1 MNLAST
7 KQWIQ
12 TFKAKRAGAVAAELP
27 ESLQACGMDA
37 ALGVDRSVLSEI
49 SQFAASGEGR
59 SKGSVLEAA
68 WAARR
73 LNGRSVI

>member
-7 KQWIQ
+7 KHWIQ
-12 TFKAKRAGAVAAELP
+12 TFKSKRNGGVPDEVP
-27 ESLQACGMDA
+27 ESVLACGMDA

-49 SQFAASGEGR
+49 SQFAAAGDGR